1 MNNDE
6 ITQELEN
13 IRQELENIRK
23 SGLQGKKLQ
32 HRLANFIRKLSI
44 DVKANPTVLYAGR
57 IDHNNA
63 GIGTADVSKV
73 MAEDNNI
80 RVIDKTTAAQ
90 ILDNNDFKYLVAVSL
105 AIQGENEKQI
115 VDKYENLP
123 YESELGKQ
131 KTAFMFDGTQGL
143 WAKTSKRFA
152 EVTRDAVRIMT
163 VRPRPDSVLLQTE
176 IPTLIDGITQNNS
189 LTSVNGISAD
199 TLRDIYR
206 DTNVS
211 DKKQAW
217 SNIMLLSGS
226 KHIRL
231 TLSPKL
237 EAKQYGYRLRV
248 VSALAQV

>member
-1 MNNDE
+1 MDNDK
-6 ITQELEN
+6 ITKELEK
-13 IRQELENIRK
+13 IRK
-23 SGLQGKKLQ
+23 SGLQGKELK
-32 HRLANFIRKLSI
+32 HRLANFIRQQSI
-44 DVKANPTVLYAGR
+44 KAKGNPTVLYAGR
-57 IDHNNA
+57 IDNSNTS
-63 GIGTADVSKV
+63 ISTAKITAEA
-73 MAEDNNI
+73 MAKDNNI

-90 ILDNNDFKYLVAVSL
+90 ILDDNDFKYLVATSL
-105 AIQGENEKQI
+105 AIQGKDEEEI
-115 VDKYENLP
+115 RYKYENLP

-143 WAKTSKRFA
+143 WAKTSKRFV

-199 TLRDIYR
+199 TLRDIYH
-206 DTNVS
+206 DANVT
-211 DKKQAW
+211 DKKQAL
-217 SNIMLLSGS
+217 SNIMLLSGR

>member
-6 ITQELEN
+6 ITQKLEN
-13 IRQELENIRK
+13 IKR
-23 SGLQGKKLQ
+23 SGLQGEKLQ
-32 HRLANFIRKLSI
+32 QRLTSFIRQLSI
-44 DVKANPTVLYAGR
+44 TANGDTTVLYAGR

-63 GIGTADVSKV
+63 GISTADISRV
-73 MAEDNNI
+73 MAGDGNI
-80 RVIDKTTAAQ
+80 KVIGKTIAAQ
-90 ILDNNDFKYLVAVSL
+90 TLDNNKFKYLVAVSL
-105 AIQGENEKQI
+105 SIQGENEKQI

-152 EVTRDAVRIMT
+152 EATTKVVRIMV
-163 VRPRPDSVLLQTE
+163 VRPRPDSVLLKTE

-211 DKKQAW
+211 DKKQALR
-217 SNIMLLSGS
+217 NITLLSGS
-226 KHIRL
+226 KHTRL

-237 EAKQYGYRLRV
+237 EAKQYGYRLKV
-248 VSALAQV
+248 ELL

>member
-1 MNNDE
+1 
-6 ITQELEN
+6 
-13 IRQELENIRK
+13 
-23 SGLQGKKLQ
+23 
-32 HRLANFIRKLSI
+32 
-44 DVKANPTVLYAGR
+44 
-57 IDHNNA
+57 
-63 GIGTADVSKV
+63 
-73 MAEDNNI
+73 MA
-80 RVIDKTTAAQ
+80 T
-90 ILDNNDFKYLVAVSL
+90 SL
-105 AIQGENEKQI
+105 AINGKDEEKI
-115 VDKYENLP
+115 RYKYGNLP

-131 KTAFMFDGTQGL
+131 KTAVMFDGIQGL

-199 TLRDIYR
+199 TLRDIYH
-206 DTNVS
+206 DADVTG
-211 DKKQAW
+211 KKQALR
-217 SNIMLLSGS
+217 NIMLLSGS

-248 VSALAQV
+248 VAALAQV

>member
-1 MNNDE
+1 MNSND
-6 ITQELEN
+6 ITQKLEN
-13 IRQELENIRK
+13 IKR
-23 SGLQGKKLQ
+23 SGLQGEKLR
-32 HRLANFIRKLSI
+32 HRLASFIRQLSI
-44 DVKANPTVLYAGR
+44 DAKGDTTVLYAGR
-57 IDHNNA
+57 IDHNNS
-63 GIGTADVSKV
+63 GISTADISRV
-73 MAEDNNI
+73 MAGDNNI

-90 ILDNNDFKYLVAVSL
+90 TLDDKDFKYLVAVSL
-105 AIQGENEKQI
+105 AVQGKDEEEI
-115 VDKYENLP
+115 RYKYEKLP

-152 EVTRDAVRIMT
+152 EATTKAVRIMT

-211 DKKQAW
+211 DKKQALR
-217 SNIMLLSGS
+217 NITLLSGS
-226 KHIRL
+226 KHTRL

-237 EAKQYGYRLRV
+237 EAKQYGYRLKV
-248 VSALAQV
+248 ELL

>member
-6 ITQELEN
+6 ITQKLEN
-13 IRQELENIRK
+13 IKRSR
-23 SGLQGKKLQ
+23 LQGEKLQ
-32 HRLANFIRKLSI
+32 QRLTSFIRQLSI
-44 DVKANPTVLYAGR
+44 TANGDTTVLYAGR
-57 IDHNNA
+57 IDHNNT
-63 GIGTADVSKV
+63 GISTADISRV
-73 MAEDNNI
+73 MAGDGNI
-80 RVIDKTTAAQ
+80 KVIDKTIAAQ
-90 ILDNNDFKYLVAVSL
+90 TLDNNKFKYLVAVSL
-105 AIQGENEKQI
+105 SIQGKNEKQI

-152 EVTRDAVRIMT
+152 EATTKVVRIMT

-199 TLRDIYR
+199 TLRDIYH
-206 DTNVS
+206 DANVT
-211 DKKQAW
+211 DKKQAL

-226 KHIRL
+226 KHTRL

-237 EAKQYGYRLRV
+237 EAKQYGYRLKV
-248 VSALAQV
+248 ELL

>member
-6 ITQELEN
+6 IT
-13 IRQELENIRK
+13 QELENIRK

-44 DVKANPTVLYAGR
+44 DVKANPTVLYAGS
-57 IDHNNA
+57 INHNNA
-63 GIGTADVSKV
+63 GIGTANVSKA
-73 MAEDNNI
+73 MAKDNNI
-80 RVIDKTTAAQ
+80 RVIDKTIAAQ
-90 ILDNNDFKYLVAVSL
+90 TLDNDDFKYLVALSL
-105 AIQGENEKQI
+105 SIQGK
-115 VDKYENLP
+115 DKAEIIRKYNNLP

-152 EVTRDAVRIMT
+152 EATTKVVRIMT
-163 VRPRPDSVLLQTE
+163 VRPRPDSVLLKTE

-199 TLRDIYR
+199 TLRDIYH
-206 DTNVS
+206 DANVT
-211 DKKQAW
+211 DKKQAL
-217 SNIMLLSGS
+217 SNIMLLSGR

>member
-1 MNNDE
+1 MQQRL
-6 ITQELEN
+6 TSF
-13 IRQELENIRK
+13 IRQ
-23 SGLQGKKLQ
+23 
-32 HRLANFIRKLSI
+32 LSI
-44 DVKANPTVLYAGR
+44 TANGDTTVLYAGR

-63 GIGTADVSKV
+63 GISTADISRV
-73 MAEDNNI
+73 MAGDGNI
-80 RVIDKTTAAQ
+80 KVIDKTIAAQ
-90 ILDNNDFKYLVAVSL
+90 TLDDKDFKYLVAVSL
-105 AIQGENEKQI
+105 SIQGENEKQI

-211 DKKQAW
+211 DKKQALR
-217 SNIMLLSGS
+217 NITLLSGS
-226 KHIRL
+226 KHTRL

-237 EAKQYGYRLRV
+237 EAKQYGYRLKV
-248 VSALAQV
+248 ELL

>member
-32 HRLANFIRKLSI
+32 HRLANFIRQQSI
-44 DVKANPTVLYAGR
+44 DAKGNTTILYAGR
-57 IDHNNA
+57 INHNNA
-63 GIGTADVSKV
+63 GISTADVSEV
-73 MAEDNNI
+73 MAEDKNI
-80 RVIDKTTAAQ
+80 RVIDKTIAAKT
-90 ILDNNDFKYLVAVSL
+90 LDNDDFKYLVATSL
-105 AIQGENEKQI
+105 AIQGKDEEEI
-115 VDKYENLP
+115 RYKYENLP

-199 TLRDIYR
+199 TLRDIYH
-206 DTNVS
+206 DADVTG
-211 DKKQAW
+211 KKQALR
-217 SNIMLLSGS
+217 NIMLLSGS
-226 KHIRL
+226 KHTRL

-237 EAKQYGYRLRV
+237 EAKQYGYRLKV
-248 VSALAQV
+248 ELL